1 MSELIQICTR
11 GELPPDGHAKE
22 VELAGRMFCV
32 ANIGGDISV
41 VDNECPHHGGPLGDG
56 MIEGGKIVCPWHA
69 WEFDLKTGAS
79 TEDPDTK
86 IGVYPVRV
94 EGENVLVEI

>member
-11 GELPPDGHAKE
+11 AELPPDGHAKE
-22 VELAGRMFCV
+22 IEAAGKIFCV

-41 VDNECPHHGGPLGDG
+41 VDNECPHHGGPLGEG
-56 MIEGGKIVCPWHA
+56 MIEAGKIVCPWHA

-79 TEDPDTK
+79 TEDSDTK
-86 IGVYPVRV
+86 VAVYPVRID
-94 EGENVLVEI
+94 GESVLVEL